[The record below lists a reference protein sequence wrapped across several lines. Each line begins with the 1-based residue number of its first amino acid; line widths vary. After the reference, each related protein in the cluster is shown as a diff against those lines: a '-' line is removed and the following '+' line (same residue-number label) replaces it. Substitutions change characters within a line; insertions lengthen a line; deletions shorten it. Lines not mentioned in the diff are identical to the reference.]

1 MLLVTHLLAGNE
13 LMRQDQ
19 YSAAVEAY
27 TRAIQID
34 GSNAV
39 YYCNRSDTFWWIIII
54 RWAAHFFTAS
64 SSVTFVHS
72 FTWYQNIIEY

>member
-39 YYCNRSDTFWWIIII
+39 YYCNRSDTFW
-54 RWAAHFFTAS
+54 
-64 SSVTFVHS
+64 
-72 FTWYQNIIEY
+72 